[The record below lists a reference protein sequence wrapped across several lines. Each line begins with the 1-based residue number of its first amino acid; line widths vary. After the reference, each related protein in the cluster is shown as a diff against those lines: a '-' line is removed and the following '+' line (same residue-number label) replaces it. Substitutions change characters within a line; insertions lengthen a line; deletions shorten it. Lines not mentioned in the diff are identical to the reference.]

1 MNIEKNLIYDKI
13 VDFSKET
20 EKKDNYLFI
29 RIFLIK
35 KYIFNI
41 FKGNVKQ
48 KVNYLIEYK
57 LPKKLS
63 TDNSITL
70 THFSTHEQRKYNN
83 NVININENIE
93 RKISLELWKSEK
105 FVFDYIIT
113 NNIHGKIKK
122 RKIE

>member
-35 KYIFNI
+35 IYIFNI

-63 TDNSITL
+63 IDNSITL

-93 RKISLELWKSEK
+93 RKVSFELWKAEK

>member
-35 KYIFNI
+35 IYIFNI

-63 TDNSITL
+63 IDNSITL

-93 RKISLELWKSEK
+93 RKVSFELWKSEK